1 MCVECYLNGHFDTN
15 VMSAK
20 NYKDPI
26 LYKATLKLDS
36 LKNDKEYLTK
46 QIEKEKRFTEKN
58 IQVLSDISKNLIM
71 KIVTN

>member
-46 QIEKEKRFTEKN
+46 
-58 IQVLSDISKNLIM
+58 
-71 KIVTN
+71 